1 MKYEKSCGAV
11 IFRNTSNK
19 PELLLIKQVQGHWC
33 FPKGHVEE
41 GETELETAS
50 REILEETGLTVKFID
65 GFRHELSYSPSPG
78 IHKDVIYFLAELTGG
93 VPEVQEAEVAIM
105 EWVNMDQVVERI
117 TYDNDKE
124 LALKAIDFIN
134 KTLYTS
140 V

>member
-1 MKYEKSCGAV
+1 MKQQKSCGV
-11 IFRNTSNK
+11 IPYMIKNDEPYF
-19 PELLLIKQVQGHWC
+19 LLVKQTNDVVC

-93 VPEVQEAEVAIM
+93 VPEVQEAEVTTM